1 MSVNNFCDPV
11 FHFIKKEEERQ
22 QSHIELIASE
32 NIVSKAVLQAQGS
45 ILTNKYAEGYPGKRY
60 YGGCEYVDEIE
71 TMAIERAKNVF
82 NVGYANVQSHSG
94 ATANG
99 AVFLALLKPNDTFM
113 GMSLDCGGHLT
124 HGSKVTVSGQ
134 WFHALSYGVDP
145 HTHLI
150 DYDQV
155 RDLAKKHHPRLIIA
169 GGSSYSRMIDF
180 KIFKDIAQ
188 EVGALLMVDMA
199 HFAGLVAGGV
209 YPSPVPFAD
218 VITTTTHKTLR
229 GPRGG
234 MILSND
240 VAIAKKIDSAVFPG
254 LQGGPL
260 MHVIAAKAVC
270 FQEALQPSFKTYAH
284 HIINNAKAMEN
295 TFKNNGIPLVSQG
308 TDSHLLVLDLRS
320 LNVSGKDLCHYLERV
335 GIVVNKNSIPF
346 DPTPPAITSGIRVG
360 SPACTTRGFGEKE
373 FDQVAHIII
382 ESLSLDEKKIP
393 ALKEKVSNLCQTYPI
408 YS

>member
-1 MSVNNFCDPV
+1 
-11 FHFIKKEEERQ
+11 
-22 QSHIELIASE
+22 
-32 NIVSKAVLQAQGS
+32 
-45 ILTNKYAEGYPGKRY
+45 
-60 YGGCEYVDEIE
+60 
-71 TMAIERAKNVF
+71 
-82 NVGYANVQSHSG
+82 
-94 ATANG
+94 
-99 AVFLALLKPNDTFM
+99 M

-145 HTHLI
+145 LTHLI

-155 RDLAKKHHPRLIIA
+155 RDLAKKHRPRLIIA
-169 GGSSYSRMIDF
+169 GGSSYSRVIDF
-180 KIFKDIAQ
+180 KVFRDIANDI
-188 EVGALLMVDMA
+188 GAVLMVDMA

-209 YPSPVPFAD
+209 YSTPVPFAD

-240 VAIAKKIDSAVFPG
+240 EAMAKKIDSAVFPG

-270 FQEALQPSFKTYAH
+270 FQEALEPSFKIYAKNVLH
-284 HIINNAKAMEN
+284 NAKAMES
-295 TFKNNGIPLVSQG
+295 TFKKHGIPLVSDG
-308 TDSHLLVLDLRS
+308 TDSHLLVLDLRT
-320 LNVSGKDLCHYLERV
+320 LKVSGKDLCRYLENI

-360 SPACTTRGFGEKE
+360 TPACTTRGFNESDFE
-373 FDQVAHIII
+373 QVANIIV
-382 ESLSLDEKKIP
+382 ESLSLDQNKIP
-393 ALKEKVSNLCQTYPI
+393 DLQKKVFHLCEKHPI
-408 YS
+408 SL